1 MALVSLNLLLLLAG
15 SLVYCVLVL
24 YAAHHY
30 RCSQPP
36 PLTHVVPISILKP
49 LAGVDEG
56 LEDNLRSFFEQDY
69 PEFELLFAVRNPE
82 DPAIAVVERLRRE
95 YAGIPSRLIITGEP
109 PYPNAKV
116 FSLRHMI
123 EAAHH
128 DLLVMSDSDVRVTP
142 EMLRVLA
149 AEFQDSR
156 LGLTTCPY
164 RAVPGPSFWSRL
176 EALGMNTEFLAG
188 ILTARLMEGMRFAVG
203 PTIGARRSA
212 LEAIG
217 GIERVKDY
225 LAEDFMLGKLVHE
238 ASWRV
243 GLSSYVIEQR
253 IGSQNLAQNLGH
265 RLRWAR
271 STRRSR
277 PGGYIGQLFTYPL
290 PLGLLL
296 FAVQPSWWPMLAAAE
311 GFRALAAWA
320 TAGFILRDRL
330 TARFWW
336 LVPVQDL
343 LAFLFWIAGFFGNT
357 IHWRGRRYR
366 LHADGRFTKVSGSR
380 PI

>member
-1 MALVSLNLLLLLAG
+1 MALVPLILLLVLAG

-30 RCSQPP
+30 RAGQPP
-36 PLTHVVPISILKP
+36 AAGQPVPISVLKP

-56 LEDNLRSFFEQDY
+56 LEENLRSFFEQDY
-69 PEFELLFAVRNPE
+69 PEFELLFAVRSPE
-82 DPAIAVVERLRRE
+82 DPAIGVVEGLRRE

-123 EAAHH
+123 EAARHE
-128 DLLVMSDSDVRVTP
+128 LLVMSDSDVRVTP

-149 AEFQDSR
+149 AEFQDPR

-164 RAVPGPSFWSRL
+164 RAVAGPSFWSRL
-176 EALGMNTEFLAG
+176 EAIGMNTEFLGG

-203 PTIGARRSA
+203 PTTAARRSA
-212 LEAIG
+212 LDAIG

-225 LAEDFMLGKLVHE
+225 LAEDFMLGKLAHE
-238 ASWRV
+238 AGWRV
-243 GLSSYVIEQR
+243 GLSSYVIEHR
-253 IGSQNLAQNLGH
+253 IGSQNLAHNLRH

-296 FAVQPSWWPMLAAAE
+296 FAIRPEWWPMLVAAA
-311 GFRALAAWA
+311 GFRAMAAWA

-330 TARFWW
+330 TARCWW
-336 LVPVQDL
+336 LIPVQDL
-343 LAFLFWIAGFFGNT
+343 LAFVFWIAGFFGNT
-357 IHWRGRRYR
+357 ILWRGRRYR
-366 LHADGRFTKVSGSR
+366 LHADGRFTLVR
-380 PI
+380 

>member
-1 MALVSLNLLLLLAG
+1 MALLPLILLLILAG
-15 SLVYCVLVL
+15 ALVYCVLVL

-30 RCSQPP
+30 RASQTP
-36 PLTHVVPISILKP
+36 PLREAVPISILKP
-49 LAGVDEG
+49 LAGLDDG
-56 LEDNLRSFFEQDY
+56 LEENLRSFFEQDY

-95 YAGIPSRLIITGEP
+95 YAGIPSRLMITGEP

-123 EAAHH
+123 EAARYE
-128 DLLVMSDSDVRVTP
+128 LLVMSDSDVRVTP

-164 RAVPGPSFWSRL
+164 RAVPGSSFWSRL
-176 EALGMNTEFLAG
+176 EAIGMNTEFLAG

-203 PTIGARRSA
+203 PTIGARRAA

-217 GIERVKDY
+217 GVERVKDY
-225 LAEDFMLGKLVHE
+225 LAEDFMLGKLVHD
-238 ASWRV
+238 AGWRV
-243 GLSSYVIEQR
+243 GLSSYVIEHR
-253 IGSQNLAQNLGH
+253 IGSQKLAQNFGH

-277 PGGYIGQLFTYPL
+277 PGGYVGQIFTYPV

-296 FAVQPSWWPMLAAAE
+296 FAVQPSWWPMLAAAA
-311 GFRALAAWA
+311 GFRALAAWS

-343 LAFLFWIAGFFGNT
+343 LAFLFWMAGFLGDT
-357 IHWRGRRYR
+357 IQWRGRRYR
-366 LHADGRFTKVSGSR
+366 LHADGRFTLVR
-380 PI
+380 